1 MNTLSNINSALES
14 ISKKMD
20 KDDRISP
27 RDIYKC
33 LWMCRDFELTNLW
46 QRSIFLG
53 GFLLACFASYGGLV
67 VAVLGREKGLGLNG
81 RWIVNGAA
89 FGICFGGTVLSLL
102 WIMMAKGSK
111 AWYELYEKA
120 IVALANRY
128 RDSFDKDIHRLEGR
142 KWEEIEGF
150 EWPDTSN
157 SLLNTKGGA
166 YSPSKINAAI
176 GFVSL
181 GVWIILAFVH
191 LAIATVGCKDLHGLR
206 FLRTMVSDPPTMGF
220 VFAMGLLVFWLFAR
234 ANLKSGFFK
243 NRG

>member
-1 MNTLSNINSALES
+1 MSELSCITATLES
-14 ISKKMD
+14 ISQKMD
-20 KDDRISP
+20 KPGFISP

-33 LWMCRDFELTNLW
+33 LWMCRDFELTHLW
-46 QRSIFLG
+46 QRSVFLG

-67 VAVLGREKGLGLNG
+67 VAVLGRGNLGLDG
-81 RWIVNGAA
+81 RWIANGAA
-89 FGICFGGTVLSLL
+89 FGICFVGTVLSLL

-111 AWYELYEKA
+111 AWYELYENA

-128 RDSFDKDIHRLEGR
+128 RDSFGTDIHRLEGR
-142 KWEEIEGF
+142 KWEKIEGF
-150 EWPDTSN
+150 EWPDISD
-157 SLLNTKGGA
+157 SLLNTKCGA

-181 GVWIILAFVH
+181 GVWIVLAFVH
-191 LAIATVGCKDLHGLR
+191 LAIATVGCKNLHGLR

-220 VFAMGLLVFWLFAR
+220 VFAMGLLVFWFFAR

>member
-1 MNTLSNINSALES
+1 MSTLSNIQSALES

-20 KDDRISP
+20 KDDRVSP

-33 LWMCRDFELTNLW
+33 LWMCRDFELQHLW

-53 GFLLACFASYGGLV
+53 GFLLACFAGYGGLV
-67 VAVLGREKGLGLNG
+67 AAVLGREKSLSWDG
-81 RWIVNGAA
+81 RWIANGAA
-89 FGICFGGTVLSLL
+89 FGICFVGTVLSLL
-102 WIMMAKGSK
+102 WIMMSKGSK
-111 AWYELYEKA
+111 AWYEFYENA
-120 IVALANRY
+120 IVALANREHK
-128 RDSFDKDIHRLEGR
+128 SFQNSLHNLEGR
-142 KWEEIEGF
+142 KWEKIDGF
-150 EWPDTSN
+150 EWPDISD

-181 GVWIILAFVH
+181 GVWVVLAFVH
-191 LAIATVGCKDLHGLR
+191 LAIATVGCKNLHGLR
-206 FLRTMVSDPPTMGF
+206 FLRTMISDPPTMGF
-220 VFAMGLLVFWLFAR
+220 VFAMGLLVFWVFAR

>member
-1 MNTLSNINSALES
+1 MSELSDINGTLES

-20 KDDRISP
+20 KSNPVSP

-33 LWMCRDFELTNLW
+33 LWMCRDFELTHLW
-46 QRSIFLG
+46 QRSVFLG
-53 GFLLACFASYGGLV
+53 AFLLACFASYGGLV
-67 VAVLGREKGLGLNG
+67 VAVLGRGNLGLDG
-81 RWIVNGAA
+81 RWIANGAA
-89 FGICFGGTVLSLL
+89 FGICFVGTVLSLL

-111 AWYELYEKA
+111 AWYELYENA

-128 RDSFDKDIHRLEGR
+128 RDSFETDIHRLEGR
-142 KWEEIEGF
+142 KWEKIEGF
-150 EWPDTSN
+150 EWPDISD

-181 GVWIILAFVH
+181 GVWIVLAFVH
-191 LAIATVGCKDLHGLR
+191 LAIATVGCKNLHGLR

-220 VFAMGLLVFWLFAR
+220 VFAMGLLVFWVFAR
-234 ANLKSGFFK
+234 ANLNSGFFK

>member
-1 MNTLSNINSALES
+1 MSTLSNIQSALES

-20 KDDRISP
+20 KDDRVSP

-33 LWMCRDFELTNLW
+33 LWMCRDFELQHLW

-53 GFLLACFASYGGLV
+53 GFLLACFAGYGGLV
-67 VAVLGREKGLGLNG
+67 AAVLGREKSLSWDG
-81 RWIVNGAA
+81 RWIANGAA
-89 FGICFGGTVLSLL
+89 FGICFVGTVLSLL
-102 WIMMAKGSK
+102 WIMMSKGSK
-111 AWYELYEKA
+111 AWYEFYENV
-120 IVALANRY
+120 IVALANREHK
-128 RDSFDKDIHRLEGR
+128 SFQNSLHNLEGR
-142 KWEEIEGF
+142 KWEKIDGF
-150 EWPDTSN
+150 EWPDISD

-181 GVWIILAFVH
+181 GVWVVLAFVH
-191 LAIATVGCKDLHGLR
+191 LAIATVGCKNLHGLR
-206 FLRTMVSDPPTMGF
+206 FLRTMISDPPTMGF
-220 VFAMGLLVFWLFAR
+220 VFAMGLLVFWVFAR

>member
-1 MNTLSNINSALES
+1 MSELSCITATLES
-14 ISKKMD
+14 ISQKMD
-20 KDDRISP
+20 KPDFISP

-33 LWMCRDFELTNLW
+33 LWMCRDFELTHLW
-46 QRSIFLG
+46 QRSVFLG

-67 VAVLGREKGLGLNG
+67 VAVLGRGNLGLDG
-81 RWIVNGAA
+81 RWIANGAA
-89 FGICFGGTVLSLL
+89 FGICFVGTVLSLL

-111 AWYELYEKA
+111 AWYERYERAISAFGKA
-120 IVALANRY
+120 Y
-128 RDSFDKDIHRLEGR
+128 PSGFSEGMDKLNGMD
-142 KWEEIEGF
+142 WEKIPGYVG
-150 EWPDTSN
+150 PTLSD

-166 YSPSKINAAI
+166 YSPSKLNAAI

-181 GVWIILAFVH
+181 GVWIVLAFVH
-191 LAIATVGCKDLHGLR
+191 LAIATVGCKNLHGLK

-220 VFAMGLLVFWLFAR
+220 VFAMGLLVFWVFAR